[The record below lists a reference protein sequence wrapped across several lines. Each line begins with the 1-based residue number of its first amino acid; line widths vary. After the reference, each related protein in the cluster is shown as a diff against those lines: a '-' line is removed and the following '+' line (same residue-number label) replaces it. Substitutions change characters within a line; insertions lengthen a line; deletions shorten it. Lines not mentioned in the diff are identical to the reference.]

1 MVNKKL
7 LENVSKL
14 GVPLVMPEEKVDV
27 HWTLA
32 EAFKSKD
39 ARLLENFPALLAQA
53 SQRNGFDLQKAARLL
68 KDAVDKNAFHK
79 LTALSKAFYESYHLT
94 LPSLATLKPWSD
106 VLERSEVSV
115 GGVKLSMER
124 VKTAFEDYLSRVK
137 LDEKKQL
144 VKHQGL
150 SLEYALSQVFSPK
163 QKELFYKKLNG
174 EVLTKTEREYFSR
187 TVKKKVTALANT
199 DLNALARRVLE

>member
-1 MVNKKL
+1 MVNKEL

-14 GVPLVMPEEKVDV
+14 GVPLFVPEEEVDV
-27 HWTLA
+27 NETLA
-32 EAFKSKD
+32 DAFKSKD
-39 ARLLENFPALLAQA
+39 VRLLENFPALLAQA
-53 SQRNGFDLQKAARLL
+53 SQRSGFDLQKAARLL

-79 LTALSKAFYESYHLT
+79 LTALSKAFYENYHLT
-94 LPSLATLKPWSD
+94 LSSLLSLQPWTD
-106 VLERSEVSV
+106 VLDRSEVSV

-124 VKTAFEDYLSRVK
+124 LKHAFEDYLSRVK
-137 LDEKKQL
+137 LKDQKQYA
-144 VKHQGL
+144 KYQEF

-174 EVLTKTEREYFSR
+174 ELLTKTEREYFSR
-187 TVKKKVTALANT
+187 AVKKKVRALANT